1 MRYII
6 LKLICVH
13 VVLEL
18 ESLVLNNY
26 HIKQYVGYDV
36 LHGGNFY
43 WSLTPLST
51 ICQLRGI
58 TWRSVVLA

>member
-6 LKLICVH
+6 LKLIHVH

-18 ESLVLNNY
+18 ESWVLNNY

-36 LHGGNFY
+36 VVGIIGGENY
-43 WSLTPLST
+43 QPY
-51 ICQLRGI
+51 R
-58 TWRSVVLA
+58 